1 MTSSRTE
8 RLERRLHAAFELSW
22 GEDVPA
28 SMNALNRRSRSH
40 FWTTN
45 NAYMLQCLEALG
57 SIGGAYNG
65 RIRPCFICTLSSTSS
80 TLPCGHSMCHRCTVN
95 MITHDVSSTS
105 RLRCPFCRA
114 EHPFS
119 EMQCVALRHAS
130 CMYTA
135 QIVRHYHFYEEAYFI
150 LNGHYPE

>member
-22 GEDVPA
+22 GEDIPA

-45 NAYMLQCLEALG
+45 NAYMLQCLEALA

-65 RIRPCFICTLSSTSS
+65 PIRPCFICTLSSTSC
-80 TLPCGHSMCHRCTVN
+80 TLPWTLY
-95 MITHDVSSTS
+95 VSSVH
-105 RLRCPFCRA
+105 RQHDHARCFINI
-114 EHPFS
+114 
-119 EMQCVALRHAS
+119 AS
-130 CMYTA
+130 S
-135 QIVRHYHFYEEAYFI
+135 VS
-150 LNGHYPE
+150 LL